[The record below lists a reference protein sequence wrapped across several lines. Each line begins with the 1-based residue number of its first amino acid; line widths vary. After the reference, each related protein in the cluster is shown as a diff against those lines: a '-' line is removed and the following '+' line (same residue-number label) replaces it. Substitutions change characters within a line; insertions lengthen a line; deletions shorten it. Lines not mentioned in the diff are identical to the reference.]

1 MVPVPDQGMT
11 VTVTR
16 LMLWQMNQVLVS
28 QESFADHPALDVSVS
43 HAVLDAVAAGEVGSV
58 FRLHPAHP
66 VLAFGMA
73 DRIQASYPAAVR
85 VAAAHGFAPV
95 ERLAGGRAAV
105 FHEKTLAFSWAI
117 PEDDPRT
124 GITERFEMVSG
135 MMKDAFRALKIDAR
149 VGEIP
154 GEYCPGRYSVSVG
167 GVVKVMG
174 VGQRLIKGA
183 AHIGGVIVV
192 DDGGRVRDV
201 LVPVYR
207 ALGIDWDPRT
217 AGALADRSAGTK
229 TSDVSDAVIAQL
241 QKLADIAE
249 APIPGGI
256 IDQGRSMIERHIP
269 AAA

>member
-1 MVPVPDQGMT
+1 MT
-11 VTVTR
+11 VPVTR

-28 QESFADHPALDVSVS
+28 QESFADHPALDVAIS
-43 HAVLDAVAAGEVGSV
+43 HAVLDAVAAGEIGSV
-58 FRLHPAHP
+58 FRLHSAHP

-73 DRIQASYPAAVR
+73 DRIQAGYPAAVR

-124 GITERFEMVSG
+124 GITKRFELVSG
-135 MMKDAFRALKIDAR
+135 MMKDAFRAMKIDAR
-149 VGEIP
+149 IGEIP
-154 GEYCPGRYSVSVG
+154 GEYCPGQYSVNVG

-192 DDGGRVRDV
+192 DDGERVRDV

-207 ALGIDWDPRT
+207 ALGVDWDPRT

-229 TSDVSDAVIAQL
+229 TSDVSKAVIAQL
-241 QKLADIAE
+241 QKLADVE
-249 APIPGGI
+249 ESLIPGRI
-256 IDQGRSMIERHIP
+256 IEKGRTMVERHIP
-269 AAA
+269 TAA

>member
-1 MVPVPDQGMT
+1 MT
-11 VTVTR
+11 VPVTR

-28 QESFADHPALDVSVS
+28 QESFPDHPALDVAVS
-43 HAVLDAVAAGEVGSV
+43 HAVLDAVAAREIGPV

-73 DRIQASYPAAVR
+73 DRIQSGYPAAVR

-135 MMKDAFRALKIDAR
+135 MMQEAFRSLKIDAR
-149 VGEIP
+149 VGEIA
-154 GEYCPGRYSVSVG
+154 GEYCPGQYSVNVG

-192 DDGGRVRDV
+192 DDGHRVRDV
-201 LVPVYR
+201 LIPVYR

-229 TSDVSDAVIAQL
+229 TADVSNAVIVQL
-241 QKLADIAE
+241 QKFTAIGA
-249 APIPGGI
+249 APIPGEI
-256 IDQGRSMIERHIP
+256 IERGRSMIERHIP

>member
-1 MVPVPDQGMT
+1 
-11 VTVTR
+11 
-16 LMLWQMNQVLVS
+16 MLWHMNQVLVS
-28 QESFADHPALDVSVS
+28 QQSFTDHPVLDVAVS
-43 HAVLDAVAAGEVGSV
+43 HAVLDAVAAGEIGSV

-73 DRIQASYPAAVR
+73 DRIQPGYSAAVR
-85 VAAAHGFAPV
+85 VATAHGFTPV

-124 GITERFEMVSG
+124 GITKRFEMVSG
-135 MMKDAFRALKIDAR
+135 MMNDAFRALKIDAR
-149 VGEIP
+149 IGEIP
-154 GEYCPGRYSVSVG
+154 GEYCPGQYSVNVG
-167 GVVKVMG
+167 GAVKVMG

-192 DDGGRVRDV
+192 DHGERVRDV

-229 TSDVSDAVIAQL
+229 TSDVSRAVIAQL
-241 QKLADIAE
+241 QRLADIAE
-249 APIPGGI
+249 APIPAEI
-256 IDQGRSMIERHIP
+256 IEQGRSMIERHIP

>member
-11 VTVTR
+11 VPVTR

-28 QESFADHPALDVSVS
+28 QETFADHRALDVAVS
-43 HAVLDAVAAGEVGSV
+43 HAVLDAVAAGEIGSV

-66 VLAFGMA
+66 VVAFGMA
-73 DRIQASYPAAVR
+73 DRIQAGYPNAVR
-85 VAAAHGFAPV
+85 VAAAHGFTPV
-95 ERLAGGRAAV
+95 ERLAGGHAAV

-117 PEDDPRT
+117 PAEDPRT
-124 GITERFEMVSG
+124 GITNRFEMISG
-135 MMKDAFRALKIDAR
+135 MMKNAFRELKIDAR

-154 GEYCPGRYSVSVG
+154 GEYCAGRYSVNVG

-174 VGQRLIKGA
+174 VGQRLIRGA

-192 DDGGRVRDV
+192 DDAERVRDV
-201 LVPVYR
+201 LIPVYR

-229 TSDVSDAVIAQL
+229 MSDVSAAVITQL
-241 QKLADIAE
+241 EKLVE
-249 APIPGGI
+249 VVETPIPGGI
-256 IDQGRSMIERHIP
+256 VEQGRSYIERHIP
-269 AAA
+269 VAA

>member
-1 MVPVPDQGMT
+1 MTVPVTG
-11 VTVTR
+11 
-16 LMLWQMNQVLVS
+16 LMLWQMNRVLVS
-28 QESFADHPALDVSVS
+28 QESFADHPALDVAVS
-43 HAVLDAVAAGEVGSV
+43 HAVLDAVAAGELGSV
-58 FRLHPAHP
+58 FRLHSAHP

-73 DRIQASYPAAVR
+73 DRIQSGYAAAVR

-154 GEYCPGRYSVSVG
+154 GEYCPGQYSVNVG
-167 GVVKVMG
+167 GMVKVMG

-192 DDGGRVRDV
+192 DQGERVRDV

-229 TSDVSDAVIAQL
+229 PSDVSDAVIAQL
-241 QKLADIAE
+241 HQLADISE
-249 APIPGGI
+249 SPLPEVI
-256 IDQGRSMIERHIP
+256 IEQGRSLVERHIP